1 VTSPATNGRKRR
13 GKRKPGAIA
22 LGWATAALVAAFF
35 AACGK
40 APQAPAALGSLIGSP
55 VAYPSSAAYERQT
68 DSLIVGS
75 YGDGSLARVPL
86 AQQRGLPRAPALPL
100 DGRQNVLRVRL
111 DDSHARLWVLAS
123 DAVYVYEMPSARL
136 LVRIPIDAMGQHSSE
151 HCLADM
157 ALDGAGNAFVS
168 SAMQP
173 QMMRVDARTFETTH
187 RVLQPDVDRDKDFG
201 LSALA
206 FADGTLYAA
215 SAGIGRLWKLDY
227 ARGTAEH
234 VDISEP
240 IFGACALHAVP
251 PAAGAAVAQPVLYV
265 AGGFRDGIM
274 RVDLPASTGPAR
286 VSAVNAKGTPVVP
299 TDFAIVGRDL
309 YIVSS
314 RLAEHPDFQVDM
326 AAPSHFSIVRVTAP

>member
-1 VTSPATNGRKRR
+1 MTSPAAKRPKCR
-13 GKRKPGAIA
+13 GLRNPAAIP
-22 LGWATAALVAAFF
+22 LGWAAAVLIAAFF

-40 APQAPAALGSLIGSP
+40 APQTPSPVGSLIGSP
-55 VAYPSSAAYERQT
+55 VSYPSSAAYERQT

-111 DDSHARLWVLAS
+111 DDTHARLWVLAS
-123 DAVYVYEMPSARL
+123 DAVYVYDTPTARL
-136 LVRIPIDAMGQHSSE
+136 LARVPIDAMGQHSSE

-173 QMMRVDARTFETTH
+173 QVMRVDGRTFETTH
-187 RVLQPDVDRDKDFG
+187 RLLQPDVDSDKDFG

-206 FADGTLYAA
+206 FANGTLYAA
-215 SAGIGRLWKLDY
+215 SAGIGRLWRLDY
-227 ARGTAEH
+227 HRGTAQH
-234 VDISEP
+234 VEISQP
-240 IFGACALHAVP
+240 IFGACALHAFAP
-251 PAAGAAVAQPVLYV
+251 GSGARDAQRVLYV

-274 RVDLPASTGPAR
+274 RIDLPISNTPAR
-286 VSAVNAKGTPVVP
+286 VTAVNARGTPVVP
-299 TDFAIVGRDL
+299 TDFAVVGREL

-314 RLAEHPDFQVDM
+314 RLAEHPDFQGD
-326 AAPSHFSIVRVTAP
+326 ATSPARFSIVRITAP